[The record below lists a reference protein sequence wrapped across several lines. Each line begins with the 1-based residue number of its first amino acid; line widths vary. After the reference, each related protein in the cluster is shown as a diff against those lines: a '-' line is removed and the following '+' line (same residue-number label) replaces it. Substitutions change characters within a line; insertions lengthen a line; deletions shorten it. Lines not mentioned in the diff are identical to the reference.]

1 MITESVLITGAST
14 GIGEACALWL
24 DRIGFQVFAGVRRD
38 EDADRLAKQSSETL
52 KPIKLDVTNQEH
64 ITTAVETI
72 AKEADGA
79 LAGLVNNAGVVIA
92 GPLEFVSVDD
102 LRRQFEINVVGQI
115 ALIQATLPQL
125 RSGNGRIVNVGSV
138 AGRFS
143 APFMGPYSAS
153 KYSIEA
159 ITDALRLELKP
170 WGIHVAVVEPGN
182 IATPIWRKSIDEG
195 RERRQELPP
204 EAEVLYGKEMD
215 MMIDFAEMQGRRGIP
230 PDRVAKVVA
239 HALTSPKPKTRYLVG
254 NDAFA
259 QAWLARLFPDRFK
272 DWVVSKGLK
281 VLSPS

>member
-1 MITESVLITGAST
+1 VITESVLITGAST

-52 KPIKLDVTNQEH
+52 KPIKLDVTNADQ
-64 ITTAVETI
+64 ITAAVETVT
-72 AKEADGA
+72 KEADGA
-79 LAGLVNNAGVVIA
+79 LAGLVNNAGVVVA
-92 GPLEFVSVDD
+92 GPLEFVTVDD
-102 LRRQFEINVVGQI
+102 FRRQLEINVVGQV

-125 RSGNGRIVNVGSV
+125 RSGNGRIVNIGSV

-143 APFMGPYSAS
+143 GPFMGPYSAS
-153 KYSIEA
+153 KYAIEA
-159 ITDALRLELKP
+159 ISDAIRIELKP

-182 IATPIWRKSIDEG
+182 ISTPIWRKSIDEG
-195 RERRQELPP
+195 KARRGELPQ
-204 EAEVLYGKEMD
+204 EAEALYGKEMD

-230 PDRVAKVVA
+230 PDRVAKVIA
-239 HALTSPKPKTRYLVG
+239 HALTSPRPKTRYLVG

>member
-38 EDADRLAKQSSETL
+38 EDADRLAKQSSESL
-52 KPIKLDVTNQEH
+52 KPIKLDVTNQEQ
-64 ITTAVETI
+64 ITAAVETI
-72 AKEADGA
+72 TKEADGA

-92 GPLEFVSVDD
+92 GPLEFIPVDD
-102 LRRQFEINVVGQI
+102 IRRQLEINVVGQI

-153 KYSIEA
+153 KYSMEA
-159 ITDALRLELKP
+159 ITDALRMELKP

-182 IATPIWRKSIDEG
+182 IATPIWRKSIEEG
-195 RERRQELPP
+195 KARRQELPP
-204 EAEVLYGKEMD
+204 EAEALYGKEMD
-215 MMIDFAEMQGRRGIP
+215 MMIDFAEVQGRRGVP